1 MKWIREREALIAQ
14 TMAFVQS
21 VTGRKD
27 GSHRLEIPT
36 AAPAEW
42 TEAARVESGTVE
54 TFAVEIEPPE
64 PAPPHPA
71 AAVSPPRTLILP
83 PRASSD
89 IRSEVLARVANF
101 RKHQERFK
109 REREDY
115 CAATL
120 TRLRDAIRD
129 AAPRPP
135 AGK

>member
-1 MKWIREREALIAQ
+1 VDAEA
-14 TMAFVQS
+14 
-21 VTGRKD
+21 
-27 GSHRLEIPT
+27 
-36 AAPAEW
+36 
-42 TEAARVESGTVE
+42 ESGAAASQSFSRALASLSDVTSASC
-54 TFAVEIEPPE
+54 TPR
-64 PAPPHPA
+64 PA
-71 AAVSPPRTLILP
+71 AAISPPRTLILP